1 MRKVQHRALRIIA
14 IVTAAGL
21 SFMAAGN
28 FYEQSAFTSFL
39 FGATGVGLFIAI
51 ALLTLFGVKG
61 KVTDDDFD
69 ATIKNAAQ
77 QIQSKD
83 EKKDAK

>member
-1 MRKVQHRALRIIA
+1 
-14 IVTAAGL
+14 
-21 SFMAAGN
+21 MAAGN
-28 FYEQSAFTSFL
+28 IYNQSAFTAFL

-61 KVTDDDFD
+61 NVSDTDFD

-83 EKKDAK
+83 DKKESK

>member
-1 MRKVQHRALRIIA
+1 MA
-14 IVTAAGL
+14 IVSAAGL

-28 FYEQSAFTSFL
+28 IYNQSALTAFL

-61 KVTDDDFD
+61 DVSDTDFD
-69 ATIKNAAQ
+69 STIKNAAQ

-83 EKKDAK
+83 EAKDKK

>member
-1 MRKVQHRALRIIA
+1 MITHRALRILA
-14 IVTAAGL
+14 IISAAGL

-28 FYEQSAFTSFL
+28 FWEQNALTSFL
-39 FGATGVGLFIAI
+39 FGATGVAMFIAI
-51 ALLTLFGVKG
+51 ALLTIYGVKG
-61 KVTDDDFD
+61 YLTDTDFD

-83 EKKDAK
+83 DKKETK